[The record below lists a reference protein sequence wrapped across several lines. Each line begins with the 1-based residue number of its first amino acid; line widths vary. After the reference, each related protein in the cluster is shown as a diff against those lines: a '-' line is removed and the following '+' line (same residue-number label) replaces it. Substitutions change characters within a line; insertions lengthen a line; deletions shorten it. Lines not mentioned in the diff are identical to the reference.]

1 MSVRARRLSAATSGP
16 VSRPGPAQTE
26 RAILTGKPIEN
37 LRDAE
42 GAAREFRERG
52 IGFVVVTLRR
62 LEALVAAAGEA
73 LPVPAIKVDA
83 VDPTC
88 AGNAFTA
95 ALAIDLAKAIPCAT
109 PRIGE
114 RRCGACRD
122 PNRRPGSV
130 SDDCRC
136 SRIT

>member
-95 ALAIDLAKAIPCAT
+95 ALAIDFAKGHSLRDTAESANVVAGLVVT
-109 PRIGE
+109 RIG
-114 RRCGACRD
+114 AQAAFPMIAD
-122 PNRRPGSV
+122 V
-130 SDDCRC
+130 VA
-136 SRIT
+136 